1 MLDQACNG
9 FSGIQN
15 DDRYATRRATV
26 YRQWLKNDCGCAA
39 FSSPAPQL
47 SASAPLPLIIGPWW
61 WEAGGGRPGLSGLGK
76 AVGLAGDNGQRL
88 RVASRV
94 RLAED
99 GHIPTHTT
107 NNARWYREYLKYALE
122 EAAQASQM

>member
-1 MLDQACNG
+1 M
-9 FSGIQN
+9 
-15 DDRYATRRATV
+15 
-26 YRQWLKNDCGCAA
+26 
-39 FSSPAPQL
+39 
-47 SASAPLPLIIGPWW
+47 
-61 WEAGGGRPGLSGLGK
+61 SGLGK